1 MLEHMRAEAI
11 FGPVSVLALWT
22 GVVVLLTGVR
32 RIRAVRARRVPR
44 NAFRIGEASGV
55 PEDVAVVN
63 RNLMNLLE
71 MPILFYVVSIALY
84 VTHHVGQ
91 GALVLAWV
99 YVGLRLLHSWE
110 HLTTNHVLRRLTAF
124 ALSNFV
130 LVALWI
136 GFIKSVF

>member
-1 MLEHMRAEAI
+1 MRAEAI
-11 FGPVSVLALWT
+11 FAPVSVLALWT
-22 GVVVLLTGVR
+22 GLVVLVTGVR

-44 NAFRIGEASGV
+44 TAFRLGESSDV
-55 PEDVAVVN
+55 PEDVAVAN

-71 MPILFYVVSIALY
+71 MPILFYVVSLALY
-84 VTHHVGQ
+84 VTHHVRP
-91 GALVLAWV
+91 GAVVLAWI

-136 GFIKSVF
+136 KFIKTLF